1 MRIERLFQKL
11 ESKTAQILSKVR
23 AAVADGT
30 DHVDILEK
38 DIHILF
44 KFTNLSPKR
53 SEWYRDEVK
62 NPHRENDFMFQQLF
76 ETSRESGHSG
86 EPEEFWLEQLLY
98 ILETSH
104 EDILTDADKPSKNT
118 AAQTYSNFVK
128 NYALQIWKAAEGYEF
143 FLNEALIDFEGDT
156 QSCLGVEEKGERL
169 QLMWMTSDDIIHRI
183 FPISPKVAI
192 IFCNEARCWVS
203 PAADDMHRA
212 KIPYPENTLLKDA
225 PHKDIVNIDVPKEK
239 RGRRTW
245 PATVAWRVNIGT
257 LSREQHRIIASYSLS
272 HAKSL
277 VVVQSRVRFERAKR
291 ELELF
296 SQARMKHGKS
306 IGMRFIYQSNQ
317 QSYQRN
323 PTPPDEEEVMAR
335 LVEDRMSALDEVLQM
350 VDTDEVPPMNKR
362 NAFTFW
368 LAIDTLES
376 TMRAKETP
384 SSGCDDNST
393 THIRIMHPALK
404 LAFEEAYPQ
413 KHPSH
418 RDLNNVDFPKF
429 LWNCFG
435 EEMFKKLCGKIERR
449 ISELVAAD
457 GFDAKFDASVKTLQ
471 PYLDLPFQETKHESN
486 QEHSENESNFMN
498 RHSFRVIYKAANI
511 FDILQWM
518 FDERQDILATFVRQI
533 AEPMEALQSG
543 ITRIR
548 ARRK

>member
-1 MRIERLFQKL
+1 MRIEDLFQKL
-11 ESKTAQILSKVR
+11 ESKTAQILDKIR

-44 KFTNLSPKR
+44 KFTNLSAKR
-53 SEWYRDEVK
+53 SEWYRDEIK
-62 NPHRENDFMFQQLF
+62 NARRENDFMFQQLF
-76 ETSRESGHSG
+76 ESARESGGSG
-86 EPEEFWLEQLLY
+86 EPEQFWLEQLLY

-104 EDILTDADKPSKNT
+104 EDILADAAGNSSEN
-118 AAQTYSNFVK
+118 AAARTYSSFVK

-156 QSCLGVEEKGERL
+156 QSCLGVEEKDGRF
-169 QLMWMTSDDIIHRI
+169 QLMWMTSDDIIHRV
-183 FPISPKVAI
+183 FPISPKIAI
-192 IFCNEARCWVS
+192 TFCNEARCWVS
-203 PAADDMHRA
+203 PAANYMHRA

-225 PHKDIVNIDVPKEK
+225 PHRDIINIDVPKEK
-239 RGRRTW
+239 RGGKTW

-277 VVVQSRVRFERAKR
+277 VVVQNRARFERAKR

-296 SQARMKHGKS
+296 MRARMEHWKS
-306 IGMRFIYQSNQ
+306 IGARFEHPGDQESH
-317 QSYQRN
+317 QRN
-323 PTPPDEEEVMAR
+323 HAPPGEKDVIAR

-350 VDTDEVPPMNKR
+350 VETDEVPPMNKR
-362 NAFTFW
+362 NAITFW

-376 TMRAKETP
+376 TMRAKESP
-384 SSGCDDNST
+384 SSGCDGNGT
-393 THIRIMHPALK
+393 VHIRIMHPALK

-429 LWNCFG
+429 IQECIG
-435 EEMFKKLCGKIERR
+435 EEMFKELCGEIRKK
-449 ISELVAAD
+449 ISELIAAD
-457 GFDAKFDASVKTLQ
+457 GFEVKFEAAAKKLEISQ
-471 PYLDLPFQETKHESN
+471 PYLDLPYQETE
-486 QEHSENESNFMN
+486 ENFMN
-498 RHSFRVIYKAANI
+498 RRSFRVIYTTAEI
-511 FDILQWM
+511 FDVLGWM

-533 AEPMEALQSG
+533 AVPTEALQPG